1 MKSHRWI
8 VATLCALAFALQLG
22 PAMQNRFH
30 PDEALYTAWA
40 MQIVS
45 GRDALLSGAPVD
57 KPPLS
62 MYIMATSLWALGR
75 SEIAA
80 RLPNLIAATL
90 SVALVWQWAKAFYP
104 ARSRAGEEGGGV
116 VAALAVA
123 LSPFTIA
130 FGGTAFL
137 DPLMVMWGL
146 AACVTAS
153 RGRPGWA
160 GIFLGLSFA
169 TKVQGLLFAP
179 LVILTAQL
187 AESAE
192 RWKRRISTRSA
203 SSAAK
208 QCLSSASGFG
218 IGVALVIAWS
228 LLRSGTPFWEQQ
240 AINYGGLRF
249 AFAAELGPRLISWS
263 GFLPHLFGPILGG
276 ILVVC
281 LISLL
286 VHAFGHGKGT
296 RGAAIDLLLVAYI
309 VGFVALHWLLAFPVW
324 DRYLLILVPVAG
336 VLLDRSVAVT
346 LAWLS
351 SHSHVAI
358 GRSSALAVAAIGTIV
373 LPFALQAAHS
383 EILIGGDH
391 GPHDGIDRAAAYLRE
406 LPVGTVVYD
415 HWLSW
420 EFDYYL
426 WDAPLYRAYFDT
438 PADLARD
445 LRVFGRS
452 STRYLVVPANESL
465 GKIERAVA
473 DAGFRIAP
481 VMKSADRLGRTAFVV
496 YRTVLRE

>member
-1 MKSHRWI
+1 M
-8 VATLCALAFALQLG
+8 CAIAFALQLG
-22 PAMQNRFH
+22 PAVQNRFH
-30 PDEALYTAWA
+30 PDEALYSAWA
-40 MQIVS
+40 LQIAS

-90 SVALVWQWAKAFYP
+90 SVALVWQWAKALYP
-104 ARSRAGEEGGGV
+104 ARLRAGEDGGCL
-116 VAALAVA
+116 VAALAMA

-137 DPLMVMWGL
+137 DPLMVTWGL
-146 AACVTAS
+146 AACVAAS

-187 AESAE
+187 AESGG
-192 RWKRRISTRSA
+192 RWNRGIYALFASPAVKRYLR
-203 SSAAK
+203 
-208 QCLSSASGFG
+208 CASGFG
-218 IGVALVIAWS
+218 IGAALVIAWS
-228 LLRSGTPFWEQQ
+228 LMRGGTPFWEQQ
-240 AINYGGLRF
+240 AINYGGIRL
-249 AFAAELGPRLISWS
+249 AFATELEPRLIGWL
-263 GFLPHLFGPILGG
+263 GFLPHFFGPILGG
-276 ILVVC
+276 ILVVS
-281 LISLL
+281 LMGLL
-286 VHAFGHGKGT
+286 VHAFGRGKGT
-296 RGAAIDLLLVAYI
+296 RGAAIDLLLVAYL
-309 VGFVALHWLLAFPVW
+309 VGFFALHWLLAFPVW
-324 DRYLLILVPVAG
+324 DRYLLLLVPVAV
-336 VLLDRSVAVT
+336 VLLDRSVAVI
-346 LAWLS
+346 LGWLS
-351 SHSHVAI
+351 SHSHIAI
-358 GRSSALAVAAIGTIV
+358 GRSSALAVAAIGMIA
-373 LPFALQAAHS
+373 LPFALQAARS
-383 EILIGGDH
+383 EIPIGGDH
-391 GPHDGIDRAAAYLRE
+391 SPHDGIDRVAAYLRE

-426 WDAPLYRAYFDT
+426 WEAPLYRAYFDT

-452 STRYLVVPANESL
+452 STRYIVVPANESL

-496 YRTVLRE
+496 YRTVPRE